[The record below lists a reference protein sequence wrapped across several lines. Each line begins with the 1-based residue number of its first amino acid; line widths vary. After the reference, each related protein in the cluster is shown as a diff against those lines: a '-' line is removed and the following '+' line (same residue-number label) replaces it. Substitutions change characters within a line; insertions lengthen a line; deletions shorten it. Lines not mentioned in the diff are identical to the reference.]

1 VICSARESRDE
12 PTRVAGGDGRMR
24 TIQCGGTARIGRMFG
39 PIMLVWFGTIAVLG
53 VIGGSRV
60 GHLG

>member
-1 VICSARESRDE
+1 
-12 PTRVAGGDGRMR
+12 MR
-24 TIQCGGTARIGRMFG
+24 TIQCGGTAHIGRMFG